1 MGLFDKRKITRVKC
15 LGIRTAEN
23 TGIFAT
29 YNSAVYAI
37 VIEYDD
43 GTRELEEISG
53 KQMVKY
59 LQYIDMDK

>member
-1 MGLFDKRKITRVKC
+1 MGLFDKREIKRVKC

-23 TGIFAT
+23 TGVFAT

-37 VIEYDD
+37 LIEYTD
-43 GTRELEEISG
+43 GSRELDEISG
-53 KQMVKY
+53 KQMYKY